1 MQVNEV
7 LISEPGGTATE
18 RHLPGEVGI
27 WIFILG
33 DMLVFSLFF
42 LVFMYYRGHEP
53 VLFTESQAL
62 LNQHYGVL
70 NTLLMLSSSW
80 FVVLGVQSVR
90 ANMSSLADKFFLGGF
105 CCGLA
110 FGVVKFFEWGEK
122 ISDDIT
128 LTTNDFFM
136 YYYMLTGIHFLHVII
151 GMGVLIF
158 LWNISRRDNHNKKDI
173 SNVESGAS
181 YWHMVDLL
189 WIALFPLLYLVK

>member
-1 MQVNEV
+1 
-7 LISEPGGTATE
+7 
-18 RHLPGEVGI
+18 
-27 WIFILG
+27 
-33 DMLVFSLFF
+33 
-42 LVFMYYRGHEP
+42 
-53 VLFTESQAL
+53 
-62 LNQHYGVL
+62 
-70 NTLLMLSSSW
+70 MLSSSW

-90 ANMSSLADKFFLGGF
+90 KNMSSLAGKFFLGGF

-110 FGVVKFFEWGEK
+110 FAVVKFFEWGEK

-158 LWNISRRDNHNKKDI
+158 LWSISRRNNYNKKDI
-173 SNVESGAS
+173 SNIESGAS